1 MTMRSA
7 RWVTLWAMS
16 VAACATSAGG
26 TPRPTVQVQQAV
38 VQHGTSEVSATV
50 VQGAWMQASPL
61 HTRLHVGAQGE
72 TYLGVWIDAPMTTQD
87 ATRRA
92 PLDVALV
99 VDTSGSMSGE
109 KIHHARLAA
118 SSFIDGLAEGDI
130 VSLYSFS
137 SEVTELAP
145 PTVVTATSRAALLQ
159 RVASLYAA
167 GGTNLYG
174 GLETATQA
182 AAQAP
187 PTHPVRRVV
196 MISDG
201 RGNIGPATAEALGDL
216 AARATENGTQ
226 VTAIGVGLDYDEGT
240 LGALAVRSAGRLYH
254 LESPQ
259 QMASILH
266 DELELLGQ
274 TVAANAALEL
284 DAAPGVVFEGTDNLR
299 VDRQGQRLRVPLG
312 ALHGGQHREVLVRV
326 RVPTTRAAGPL
337 QLGTARLAFD
347 DPAAQGARRNQEVA
361 LTVTPAPD
369 AETQAASANARVV
382 AMVTRYEAAQSQQRA
397 ARLLNEGQAQQAEQ
411 ELQRAEERLRRA
423 ATQYEFADTRVQGQL
438 LRQAASVSAGR
449 AATRRAIAAPSAAAT
464 RGASLQNNADAMHS
478 FGY

>member
-1 MTMRSA
+1 MRSV
-7 RWVTLWAMS
+7 RWMMPLVMS

-26 TPRPTVQVQQAV
+26 TPRRTVLVQHTV
-38 VQHGTSEVSATV
+38 VQHSVTAGTATV
-50 VQGAWMQASPL
+50 VQGQWMQAAPL
-61 HTRLHVGAQGE
+61 HTRLHVGADGE
-72 TYLGVWIDAPMTTQD
+72 TYLGVWIDTPVTTQG
-87 ATRRA
+87 ATQRA

-137 SEVTELAP
+137 SGVTELAP
-145 PTVVTATSRAALLQ
+145 PTVVTATSRAMLLQ
-159 RVASLYAA
+159 RVAGLYAA

-174 GLETATQA
+174 GLQVATNA

-201 RGNIGPATAEALGDL
+201 RGNIGPASAEELGDL

-254 LESPQ
+254 LEAPQ
-259 QMASILH
+259 QMATILH

-274 TVAANAALEL
+274 TVASNAVIEL

-299 VDRQGQRLRVPLG
+299 VDRQDNRLRIPLG

-326 RVPTTRAAGPL
+326 RVPTTRAQGPM

-347 DPAAQGARRNQEVA
+347 DPSARGARRNQEVA
-361 LTVTPAPD
+361 LAVEPAPD
-369 AETQAASANARVV
+369 AAVQTASANPRVV

-397 ARLLNEGQAQQAEQ
+397 ARLINEGQAQQAEQ
-411 ELQRAEERLRRA
+411 ELQRAEERLRST
-423 ATQYEFADTRVQGQL
+423 ATRYQFSDARVQGQL

-449 AATRRAIAAPSAAAT
+449 AATRRAIAAPSAAST

>member
-1 MTMRSA
+1 
-7 RWVTLWAMS
+7 MS
-16 VAACATSAGG
+16 RRFASLLLGLSLAACASGASAQRVALV
-26 TPRPTVQVQQAV
+26 T
-38 VQHGTSEVSATV
+38 QHGVAGDRAEWLHGSA
-50 VQGAWMQASPL
+50 M
-61 HTRLHVGAQGE
+61 HTRLHVGADGE
-72 TYLGVWIDAPMTTQD
+72 TYLGVWIDTPVTTQG
-87 ATRRA
+87 AVQRA

-109 KIHHARLAA
+109 KIHHARVAA

-137 SEVTELAP
+137 SGVTELAP
-145 PTVVTATSRAALLQ
+145 PTVVTATSRAMLLQ
-159 RVASLYAA
+159 RVAGLYAA

-174 GLETATQA
+174 GLQVATNA

-201 RGNIGPATAEALGDL
+201 RGNIGPASAEELGDL

-254 LESPQ
+254 LEAPQ
-259 QMASILH
+259 QMATILH

-274 TVAANAALEL
+274 TVASNAVIEL

-299 VDRQGQRLRVPLG
+299 VDRQDNRLRIPLG

-326 RVPTTRAAGPL
+326 RARVTWAAPTPPSPRPRRSSSARRPPCATRPRSGRCRPRRPRSRA
-337 QLGTARLAFD
+337 TAPAPARCSARPPPPPPP
-347 DPAAQGARRNQEVA
+347 PAA
-361 LTVTPAPD
+361 AP
-369 AETQAASANARVV
+369 RC
-382 AMVTRYEAAQSQQRA
+382 R
-397 ARLLNEGQAQQAEQ
+397 
-411 ELQRAEERLRRA
+411 
-423 ATQYEFADTRVQGQL
+423 
-438 LRQAASVSAGR
+438 
-449 AATRRAIAAPSAAAT
+449 
-464 RGASLQNNADAMHS
+464 
-478 FGY
+478 